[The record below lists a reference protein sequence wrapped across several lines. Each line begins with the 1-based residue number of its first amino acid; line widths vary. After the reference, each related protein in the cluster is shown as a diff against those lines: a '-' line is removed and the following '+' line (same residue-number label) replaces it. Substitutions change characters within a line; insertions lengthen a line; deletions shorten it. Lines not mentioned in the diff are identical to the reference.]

1 MPGSVPKTKPA
12 RRAWRGG
19 VSATALA
26 VLAACAEAPAPTS
39 TNVEEAG
46 TESAEAPLAAET
58 REGPITATV
67 SLSPPAPRLGDALR
81 LSLVVEAAAGVA
93 VDMPAFGDA
102 LGRFAISDYAP
113 REEATEAGGMRFTQA
128 YTLQAPMS
136 GRQRIPQLRIE
147 FVDERDPDASARRA
161 RELLTEELSFEVASV
176 LPEGEIGA
184 ELRPA
189 RAALP
194 ALEGPWLQRHWPWLA
209 AAVAAIAAGAGAI
222 VFWLRRTAAR
232 ARETAYDRAAA
243 RLDRLRRQGLPDAA
257 GLDAWYVELSDIVR
271 RYIEARFGL
280 KAPERTTEEFLAEA
294 GRSAALSPPHKEL
307 LSAFLERCDRVKF
320 ARYSPGAGESEE
332 ALDLARRFL
341 DETHGEQPR
350 DAAAERPPAPPE
362 AVGAI

>member
-1 MPGSVPKTKPA
+1 MAMQVRS
-12 RRAWRGG
+12 AWRGG
-19 VSATALA
+19 AAVALA
-26 VLAACAEAPAPTS
+26 VLAACSEAPAPPPEA
-39 TNVEEAG
+39 EETG
-46 TESAEAPLAAET
+46 TESADAPLAAET

-67 SLSPPAPRLGDALR
+67 SLSPSAPRLGDALR
-81 LSLVVEAAAGVA
+81 LSLVVEAAAGIA

-102 LGRFAISDYAP
+102 LGRFAITDYAP
-113 REEATEAGGMRFTQA
+113 REEATADGGARFTQH

-136 GRQRIPQLRIE
+136 GRQRIPRLRIE
-147 FVDERDPDASARRA
+147 YVDERDPDAASARKA
-161 RELLTEELSFEVASV
+161 RELLTDELSFEVASV

-209 AAVAAIAAGAGAI
+209 GALAALAAGTGALVI
-222 VFWLRRTAAR
+222 WLRRTAAR
-232 ARETAYDRAAA
+232 ARETAYDRATA

-257 GLDAWYVELSDIVR
+257 ALDAWYVELSDIVR

-341 DETHGEQPR
+341 DETRAQQQAETA
-350 DAAAERPPAPPE
+350 DERPSAPPE
-362 AVGAI
+362 AVGAT

>member
-1 MPGSVPKTKPA
+1 M
-12 RRAWRGG
+12 
-19 VSATALA
+19 ALA
-26 VLAACAEAPAPTS
+26 VLAACSQAPEPT
-39 TNVEEAG
+39 TNVEEANA
-46 TESAEAPLAAET
+46 ESAEAPLAAET

-102 LGRFAISDYAP
+102 LGRFAITDYAP
-113 REEATEAGGMRFTQA
+113 REEATEEGGMRFAQT

-147 FVDERDPDASARRA
+147 FVDERDPDAAGARKA

-189 RAALP
+189 RAMLP

-209 AAVAAIAAGAGAI
+209 ATVAAIAAGAGAV

-257 GLDAWYVELSDIVR
+257 ALDAWYVELSDIVR

-332 ALDLARRFL
+332 ALNLARRFL
-341 DETHGEQPR
+341 DETHAEQPQ
-350 DAAAERPPAPPE
+350 DAAAERPSE
-362 AVGAI
+362 AVGAT